1 MLFKKTLVLGSSTGG
16 NEKAVVSFE
25 KQNGDTV
32 GQVKLYNFRDEPNGI
47 LSLGL
52 KEGERVVK
60 IGLTRLGNF
69 KYSFSTQTPLEL
81 SNFTVAVINI
91 YQGDV
96 KPILHG
102 STINAK
108 VTDEFLAQATMEME
122 QANTMQEVKQV
133 LDNNHIELADQ
144 DQVETLIDSEC
155 SKNCEAEKCSACKY
169 RYAFFSGENDS
180 VDKDQNFY
188 ESISEDID
196 KLFASHTEE
205 EFLSQIIPFS
215 KWVKIENE
223 DSDDYYVL
231 GLIYDND
238 KVKYICYGVPGIYD
252 VAPPESLK
260 GLAEWL
266 PLDSTKEEEYGYWI
280 TYQDAQNGENVK
292 ATFTVV

>member
-25 KQNGDTV
+25 KQNGDTM

-81 SNFTVAVINI
+81 SNFTVAVVNI
-91 YQGDV
+91 YQGEA

-102 STINAK
+102 STLNAK
-108 VTDEFLAQATMEME
+108 VTEEFLAQATMEME
-122 QANTMQEVKQV
+122 QVETMQQAKQV

-169 RYAFFSGENDS
+169 RYAFFSGENQSIDQ
-180 VDKDQNFY
+180 DQNFY

-231 GLIYDND
+231 GLIYEND

-266 PLDSTKEEEYGYWI
+266 PLDSTKEQEYGYWI
-280 TYQDAQNGENVK
+280 TYQDAENGENVK

>member
-16 NEKAVVSFE
+16 NEKAVISFE
-25 KQNGDTV
+25 KQNGDTF
-32 GQVKLYNFRDEPNGI
+32 GQVKLYNFHEEPNGI

-69 KYSFSTQTPLEL
+69 KYSFSSQVPLEL
-81 SNFTVAVINI
+81 SDFTVAVINI
-91 YQGDV
+91 YQGEA

-102 STINAK
+102 STINSK
-108 VTDEFLAQATMEME
+108 VTDEFLAQATMEM
-122 QANTMQEVKQV
+122 QDAKTMEDVKQV
-133 LDNNHIELADQ
+133 LDDNNIELADQ
-144 DQVETLIDSEC
+144 ESVETLIDEQC
-155 SKNCEAEKCSACKY
+155 SQNCEAEKCSACKY
-169 RYAFFSGENDS
+169 RYAFFSGEKTQDDDN
-180 VDKDQNFY
+180 QTFY

-196 KLFASHTEE
+196 KLFETHTEE

-231 GLIYDND
+231 GLIYQDD

-252 VAPPESLK
+252 VPPPESLK
-260 GLAEWL
+260 GYAEWL
-266 PLDSTKEEEYGYWI
+266 PLDSTKENEYGYWI
-280 TYQDAQNGENVK
+280 TYQDAENGENVK